1 MPRVS
6 ERHAAARRGQIL
18 AAALRCFERDGFQ
31 RTTMQDIF
39 RESGLSPGAVYTY
52 FFGKDQI
59 VREVA
64 AEVLAGDSPGA
75 LVHLWAESLRDP
87 KLMALLRA
95 AVNADLAELAAR
107 HGEERAR
114 ALLAER
120 HGRILQRAWA
130 TPR

>member
-6 ERHAAARRGQIL
+6 ERHATARRRQIL
-18 AAALRCFERDGFQ
+18 AAALRCFERQGFQ

-39 RESGLSPGAVYTY
+39 GESGLSPGAVYTY

-64 AEVLAGDSPGA
+64 VEVLAGDSPAA
-75 LVHLWAESLRDP
+75 LVHLWAEALRDP
-87 KLMALLRA
+87 KLMSLVRA
-95 AVNADLAELAAR
+95 AADAELADLAGQD
-107 HGEERAR
+107 GEERAR
-114 ALLAER
+114 AILAER